1 MLRLCKFSLKN
12 YAVKY
17 EVDHFQEMVPYY
29 VIKHEKSI
37 KLKIAFLFFSASFLP
52 YPCFPM
58 RSMSSDE

>member
-1 MLRLCKFSLKN
+1 MLRLCKFSLTN

-37 KLKIAFLFFSASFLP
+37 KLKIDFLFFF
-52 YPCFPM
+52 CNFPTI
-58 RSMSSDE
+58 SMLSNEIDVI